1 MQVEAIY
8 RNGQLQ
14 FVTPLKIKQDSLR
27 VMVIIP
33 DEAVELNSIHRGI
46 PSEVVKGA
54 GEMLARMEAIRKAP
68 MPPDEAL
75 PEMTDKQRE
84 RIEAMELRDEIREMR

>member
-1 MQVEAIY
+1 MQVEAVY

-14 FVTPLKIKQDSLR
+14 FVTPLKIKHDSLR
-27 VMVIIP
+27 VMVTIP
-33 DEAVELNSIHRGI
+33 DEAVESNSIPARI

-54 GEMLARMEAIRKAP
+54 REMLARMEAIRKSP
-68 MPPDEAL
+68 MPSDEAL

-84 RIEAMELRDEIREMR
+84 RIQAMELRDEIRRMR